1 MNRKRKIEFPEDRLR
16 AKYLSRFPLRGF
28 EGGLAAIPGTNMWFY
43 PKFDIFVRHQRR
55 FMQEGYSEEDA
66 FELAQDKMAE
76 KDYIIQLEMRLA
88 LENSKRK
95 GWKWE
100 SLSFGL
106 KEEYK
111 TYTESYTKLLDH
123 YKRERRFFFKN
134 IYFFFIKIKKKRDKM
149 ESLLSEKLENKER
162 KRLHPAQ
169 LAEWSQEEI
178 IEYILDHPNHA
189 HFFPFFNKE
198 LGQMTEALKKDLVP
212 ASMRKKIEEYL
223 REMFKVSDEWE
234 ERKENAN
241 LNPVQDVMEMFLS
254 SKIGRAISGSIQKS
268 PEEMNNEESTAAIA
282 NIVHSKWDPKMDYM
296 FNFENV
302 QKLIQLIGGS
312 TKTPGQSEVENFLK
326 NYIKEQHQQQKK
338 EQTTYNQFN

>member
-1 MNRKRKIEFPEDRLR
+1 LTIIN
-16 AKYLSRFPLRGF
+16 
-28 EGGLAAIPGTNMWFY
+28 
-43 PKFDIFVRHQRR
+43 
-55 FMQEGYSEEDA
+55 
-66 FELAQDKMAE
+66 E
-76 KDYIIQLEMRLA
+76 KE
-88 LENSKRK
+88 
-95 GWKWE
+95 
-100 SLSFGL
+100 
-106 KEEYK
+106 
-111 TYTESYTKLLDH
+111 
-123 YKRERRFFFKN
+123 
-134 IYFFFIKIKKKRDKM
+134 DKM

>member
-1 MNRKRKIEFPEDRLR
+1 
-16 AKYLSRFPLRGF
+16 
-28 EGGLAAIPGTNMWFY
+28 
-43 PKFDIFVRHQRR
+43 
-55 FMQEGYSEEDA
+55 
-66 FELAQDKMAE
+66 
-76 KDYIIQLEMRLA
+76 
-88 LENSKRK
+88 
-95 GWKWE
+95 
-100 SLSFGL
+100 
-106 KEEYK
+106 
-111 TYTESYTKLLDH
+111 
-123 YKRERRFFFKN
+123 
-134 IYFFFIKIKKKRDKM
+134 
-149 ESLLSEKLENKER
+149 
-162 KRLHPAQ
+162 
-169 LAEWSQEEI
+169 
-178 IEYILDHPNHA
+178 
-189 HFFPFFNKE
+189 
-198 LGQMTEALKKDLVP
+198 MTEALKKDLVP